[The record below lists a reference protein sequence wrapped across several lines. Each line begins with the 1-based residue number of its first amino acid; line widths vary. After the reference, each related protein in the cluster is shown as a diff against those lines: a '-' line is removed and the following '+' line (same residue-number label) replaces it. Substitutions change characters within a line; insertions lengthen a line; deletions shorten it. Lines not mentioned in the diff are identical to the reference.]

1 MKVLLS
7 VLCVALAITQL
18 ILPAVAQES
27 PPRKVITDRS
37 TLNESS
43 VDRSWPDNAGNQGPA
58 MPRATKGKRWELV
71 LGLVA
76 MGALLVYGLFR
87 WQARTSRR
95 SL

>member
-18 ILPAVAQES
+18 IVAAAAQES
-27 PPRKVITDRS
+27 PQRKVITDRS

>member
-1 MKVLLS
+1 MKVLLG

-18 ILPAVAQES
+18 IVLAAAQE
-27 PPRKVITDRS
+27 PPQSKVITDRS

-58 MPRATKGKRWELV
+58 MPRAAKRKRWELV

-76 MGALLVYGLFR
+76 VGALLVYGLFR